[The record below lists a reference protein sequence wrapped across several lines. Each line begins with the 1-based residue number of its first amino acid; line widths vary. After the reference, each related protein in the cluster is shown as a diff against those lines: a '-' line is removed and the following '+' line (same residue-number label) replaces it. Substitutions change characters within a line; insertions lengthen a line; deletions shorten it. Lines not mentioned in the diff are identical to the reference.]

1 MSHDYH
7 TKSSLATLTSLDLLK
22 ITKFATVTGNIQKKL
37 KNLENAIAFFK

>member
-1 MSHDYH
+1 MSHDYQA
-7 TKSSLATLTSLDLLK
+7 KSSLATLTSLDLLK